1 MWLWSRKEKKYKEC
15 TIKGIY
21 MRKAQKKDILD
32 MIQTLHE
39 AHEEIKNHIDRN
51 NIVSAQDL
59 LAQCQECAVSIG
71 NAIETME
78 KEDCITIPYIQDYCD
93 LVYQI
98 YEALQNNTD
107 SNANKIYKNLKKQL
121 LRIENSVKND
131 IPVRK
136 EVVFFP
142 YKASMWDSLE
152 SVYLAAKEDPE
163 CDAYCVPI
171 PYYDRNPDRS
181 LGQMHY
187 EGNEYPKNIEVIDW
201 QSYNFEERKPD
212 VIYIHNPYDDWNL
225 VTCVH
230 PRFFS
235 SNLKKYTEKLV
246 YIPYFVLQEIEP
258 DDQGT
263 IDQMKHFIWTP
274 GVINADKVIVQSE
287 KMKQIYVNEYL
298 KAAQANGLQGNHLNR
313 KYLEEK
319 FLGLGS
325 PKIDKVLNTKKE
337 DLEIPEEWLKIIQK
351 PDGSWKKIIFYNTSI
366 AALLENNEKMLEKM
380 KDVFRIFK
388 ENKDEV
394 ALLWRPHPLIES
406 TLSSMRPQ
414 LWIEY
419 EKLVKWYKEEGW
431 GIYDDTSDV
440 DRAVVL
446 SDAYYGDASSVVQVY
461 RETGKKVYIQDAAIR
476 DDIIIEKKTGKI
488 LTHFIP
494 RILFTTRYKDKLYF
508 IASDYNGLFAI
519 DLATGKTSL
528 LGKMEDEILEHDFLG
543 NAVAIDKYIVICPF
557 NYKRL
562 HVWDLE
568 NKREVLVKKNI
579 DCGHKS
585 AYLQQVIQLKDNII
599 LFTPSLGEQGL
610 LFSFEE
616 QGIVGKIDFKSEY
629 KKYFHKK
636 CKNFTIDNGYKYE
649 KEVYF
654 SVINTNFLCKY
665 DIEKDEISFIEIE
678 ISDNLWLSV
687 GYNQNLY
694 LLSKSGVIYVWDI
707 ELKKIIAQRKVDMD
721 NTRDITY
728 IQQKV
733 IVGDDIYFMTPR
745 NIWCI
750 KYTISRNETK
760 IYNYKKLFKICA
772 KEEENYHFSGQ
783 DKEGKIYFV
792 SNENNLAIVDLN
804 NNSTSI
810 LPLIFDFKQLEHFWE
825 KKDKIV
831 VKGDKGKIILKK
843 LKD

>member
-1 MWLWSRKEKKYKEC
+1 
-15 TIKGIY
+15 

-32 MIQTLHE
+32 TIQTLHE

-51 NIVSAQDL
+51 NTVSAQDL

-93 LVYQI
+93 FVYQI

-298 KAAQANGLQGNHLNR
+298 KAAQENGLQGNHLDR

-337 DLEIPEEWLKIIQK
+337 DLEIPKEWLKIIQK

-394 ALLWRPHPLIES
+394 ALLWRPHPLIKS
-406 TLSSMRPQ
+406 TVSSMRPQ
-414 LWIEY
+414 LWVEY
-419 EKLVKWYKEEGW
+419 EKLVKRYKEEGW

-440 DRAVVL
+440 ERAVVL

-461 RETGKKVYIQDAAIR
+461 RETGKKVYIQDATIR
-476 DDIIIEKKTGKI
+476 DDITIEKKTGKI

-494 RILFTTRYKDKLYF
+494 RIIFTTRYKDKLYF

-528 LGKMEDEILEHDFLG
+528 LGKMEDEILERDFLG

-636 CKNFTIDNGYKYE
+636 CNNFTIDSGYKYE

-707 ELKKIIAQRKVDMD
+707 ELKKIIDQRKVDMD

-783 DKEGKIYFV
+783 DKEGKMYFV

>member
-1 MWLWSRKEKKYKEC
+1 MWLWSRKGKKYKEC

-78 KEDCITIPYIQDYCD
+78 KEDCVTIPYIQDYCD
-93 LVYQI
+93 FVYQI

-235 SNLKKYTEKLV
+235 SNLKKYTEELV
-246 YIPYFVLQEIEP
+246 YIPYFILDEIEP
-258 DDQGT
+258 DDQPR
-263 IDQMKHFIWTP
+263 IDGMKHFIWTP

-298 KAAQANGLQGNHLNR
+298 KAAQENGLQGNHLDR

-394 ALLWRPHPLIES
+394 ALLWRPHPLIKS
-406 TLSSMRPQ
+406 TVSSMRPQ
-414 LWIEY
+414 LWVEY

-461 RETGKKVYIQDAAIR
+461 RETGKPVMIQNA
-476 DDIIIEKKTGKI
+476 DISGNINCYLTNSWCEKDN
-488 LTHFIP
+488 
-494 RILFTTRYKDKLYF
+494 YLYF
-508 IASDYNGLFAI
+508 IPHDMNALVKYSIKKMITEWIKPILNGKQEKFALYSDTQNYMNSIFFIPLHGNKILIFDI
-519 DLATGKTSL
+519 ETEKIEQCDIPKTE
-528 LGKMEDEILEHDFLG
+528 KWNCNWG
-543 NAVAIDKYIVICPF
+543 NFSRCYKY
-557 NYKRL
+557 
-562 HVWDLE
+562 E
-568 NKREVLVKKNI
+568 NKLYLVGYKYPGLVCIDMAKKQIEKIWEYNNNKSNKTFSSFSWSSCKNGEIIYFFEQNSNQIFSYDIKKQACSSILIRNNEFQKINAITCDNRYLWVINDGKKILRVNLQSLREDVINHPDSEHIPDETLYRYCYMCGERIFCLSTKDAPI
-579 DCGHKS
+579 IYYDCKENSLSGLIWKGGEKG
-585 AYLQQVIQLKDNII
+585 YQVDYARTDKDNIMFI
-599 LFTPSLGEQGL
+599 DLELLGNKA
-610 LFSFEE
+610 FNM
-616 QGIVGKIDFKSEY
+616 
-629 KKYFHKK
+629 
-636 CKNFTIDNGYKYE
+636 KNN
-649 KEVYF
+649 EVRE
-654 SVINTNFLCKY
+654 IN
-665 DIEKDEISFIEIE
+665 
-678 ISDNLWLSV
+678 
-687 GYNQNLY
+687 
-694 LLSKSGVIYVWDI
+694 
-707 ELKKIIAQRKVDMD
+707 LKKNQEEI
-721 NTRDITY
+721 NH
-728 IQQKV
+728 
-733 IVGDDIYFMTPR
+733 F
-745 NIWCI
+745 I
-750 KYTISRNETK
+750 KDTK
-760 IYNYKKLFKICA
+760 SLI
-772 KEEENYHFSGQ
+772 
-783 DKEGKIYFV
+783 KEGGISL
-792 SNENNLAIVDLN
+792 SNYITL
-804 NNSTSI
+804 
-810 LPLIFDFKQLEHFWE
+810 
-825 KKDKIV
+825 
-831 VKGDKGKIILKK
+831 
-843 LKD
+843 